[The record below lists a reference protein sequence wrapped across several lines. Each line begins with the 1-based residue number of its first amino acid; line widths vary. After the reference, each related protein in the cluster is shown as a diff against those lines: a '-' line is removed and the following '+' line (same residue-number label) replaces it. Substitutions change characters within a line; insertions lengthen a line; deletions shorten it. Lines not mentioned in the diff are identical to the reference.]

1 MNSVPLHSDV
11 MPVVVIGAM
20 LFVQAVAWVFLAA
33 LGAWLAIGFE
43 KWREGRSPK

>member
-11 MPVVVIGAM
+11 MPVVVIGPM
-20 LFVQAVAWVFLAA
+20 LLVQVVARVFLAA

-43 KWREGRSPK
+43 KSREGRSPK